1 MENRDHDNADISNT
15 VLHVMD
21 VASKLYNI
29 ELNEECI
36 EADVVPVNHIDND
49 EDMLIAM
56 CYIAECYTFGLQPEL
71 ELIDLEFQR

>member
-1 MENRDHDNADISNT
+1 MEHRDHDNGDISNT

-36 EADVVPVNHIDND
+36 EADVVPVNQIDND